1 MGYLA
6 STAEKMALLSLDIV
20 ATNVCMQRKCP
31 HKVFAWQAVLELLS
45 SSHPAFLD
53 EMSARYST
61 IQSAAAGKGKKVK
74 KAVSATLPRT
84 TYSHLYSTLCNAEL
98 GDVDFCRRVKTR
110 SQMKYLLILLPF
122 SEACESGSIA
132 A

>member
-1 MGYLA
+1 
-6 STAEKMALLSLDIV
+6 MALLSLDIV

-61 IQSAAAGKGKKVK
+61 IQSAAAGKGKKSK
-74 KAVSATLPRT
+74 KSSECYSASDDLQPLVQQHT
-84 TYSHLYSTLCNAEL
+84 
-98 GDVDFCRRVKTR
+98 VQCRAGRR
-110 SQMKYLLILLPF
+110 RLL
-122 SEACESGSIA
+122 S
-132 A
+132 